1 MTQNRE
7 APAYQEYAAQMMAR
21 IEFRLMSLAARGL
34 LYTLRNECW
43 VNGSMPADPER
54 LARCIGF
61 PSDEVTTALQ
71 ELKPFFQET
80 DGLLR
85 CPELDDY
92 RLHIDAVR
100 LRKSEGGRKGAE
112 MTNGAKSGI
121 PPGEPPGGKQASRR
135 VRRGSTGGSLVQN
148 SQDQYRQAKNSP
160 IQAIEGEVDQ
170 EWTNDYERA
179 SRGQ

>member
-7 APAYQEYAAQMMAR
+7 APAYQEYAAQTMAR

-61 PSDEVTTALQ
+61 PADEVTSALR
-71 ELKPFFQET
+71 ELTPFFHEA

-92 RLHIDAVR
+92 RLHIDAR
-100 LRKSEGGRKGAE
+100 RGRQSEGGRKGAE
-112 MTNGAKSGI
+112 MTNGAKSGYSPGK
-121 PPGEPPGGKQASRR
+121 PPGDTQAPRR
-135 VRRGSTGGSLVQN
+135 VRRGSTRESLVQN
-148 SQDQYRQAKNSP
+148 SQAKNSP
-160 IQAIEGEVDQ
+160 IQAVEGEANQ
-170 EWTNDYERA
+170 EWVNDYERA